1 MLFSFLHSLPSGC
14 LLGRTFLRRIRRR
27 AIITRRQFIISA
39 TAMVGGPLALGACSS
54 GTDNESYKAAV
65 RRTWL
70 HSEGRISGG
79 SLVQREL
86 VRYATLAPSSHN
98 TQCWKFRSE
107 ECAISVLPDLARRC
121 PAVDPD
127 DHHLFVSLGCATE
140 NLIQAALANGL
151 KGEACFNASAADG
164 IRVALE
170 PTNAVVSPLFQVI
183 PERQCTRAEFDGK
196 PLSNEELRMLEQSGT
211 GNGVHVLL
219 LTEKTTI
226 EKVLEYVV
234 QANTAQ
240 MNDPSFVEEL
250 KSWIRFGDEEA
261 VRTGDGLFTLA
272 SGNPSVPRWL
282 GSILFGMFFTPK
294 SENDKYARHIRSSAG
309 IAIFISETNDKTH
322 WVEAGHCYERFAL
335 QSTAL
340 GIRTAMINQPVEVS
354 SLRPQFA
361 AFLGVGSRRPDLVV
375 RFGRGPRM
383 PQSLRRPVQ
392 AVLA

>member
-196 PLSNEELRMLEQSGT
+196 PLSNEELSMLEQSGT

-282 GSILFGMFFTPK
+282 G
-294 SENDKYARHIRSSAG
+294 E
-309 IAIFISETNDKTH
+309 TH
-322 WVEAGHCYERFAL
+322 WVEAGRCYERFAL

-392 AVLA
+392 ALLA